1 MKRKTWISVIEAV
14 SIVICAIICLQVVF
28 YARYFAHDVQLLG
41 NGTFSEEARMYL
53 LLFLADVCA
62 EALIAVSFVA
72 FTVKTWVEHSP
83 FGKAQ
88 SALFLLIACL
98 LSAGTVIS
106 VLWPTFRL
114 PFDKATMSVEL
125 IYPELDMRTM
135 LFALIFFALAAIFE
149 YGRALKEDSDN
160 IL

>member
-1 MKRKTWISVIEAV
+1 MKRKTWISIIEAV
-14 SIVICAIICLQVVF
+14 SIIACAIICLQVVF
-28 YARYFAHDVQLLG
+28 YVRYFVHDVQLLG
-41 NGTFSEEARMYL
+41 NGALSEEARTYL

-62 EALIAVSFVA
+62 EALVAVSFVG
-72 FTVKTWVEHSP
+72 FTVKTWVERSP
-83 FGKAQ
+83 FGKVQ

-98 LSAGTVIS
+98 LSVEVVIS

-114 PFDKATMSVEL
+114 PFDEARMTAEL

-135 LFALIFFALAAIFE
+135 LFALIFFVLAAIFE
-149 YGRALKEDSDN
+149 YGRALKEDSDS